1 MIYEYRTSLKGKVL
15 IMTKNITFL
24 ESHEALQAKKDV
36 ETDQVFR
43 IGNLDDLNKWMDNL

>member
-24 ESHEALQAKKDV
+24 ESHEALQAKKMLKLIRFS
-36 ETDQVFR
+36 ESEIWT
-43 IGNLDDLNKWMDNL
+43 I